1 MYFLFLNHTGASSLF
16 GELKVSAMRVNKIV
30 SVSVGMK
37 ESISKS
43 TLFSHVFHFKCV

>member
-16 GELKVSAMRVNKIV
+16 GELKVSAMRVNKLV